1 MQTDDGEQY
10 SWRQN
15 SQTVKRGEKS
25 EMGWEAK
32 REGESK
38 DMAKYKAAAQ
48 SWAVGLMK
56 PLPSGSSSATPG
68 NGPGQL
74 ALTGGQDLPLTPDQW
89 EVVKKQI
96 GQASGA
102 LDRMETEALRHLN
115 SLTDPDDDLYDV
127 LSLGCF
133 KKNTCETETDKYK
146 R

>member
-1 MQTDDGEQY
+1 M
-10 SWRQN
+10 
-15 SQTVKRGEKS
+15 
-25 EMGWEAK
+25 
-32 REGESK
+32 
-38 DMAKYKAAAQ
+38 
-48 SWAVGLMK
+48 
-56 PLPSGSSSATPG
+56 
-68 NGPGQL
+68 
-74 ALTGGQDLPLTPDQW
+74 TGGQDLPLTPDQW

-127 LSLGCF
+127 LSLGCL